1 MSNFQIGLAIA
12 GGVVLVAVVAHSTWT
27 SRKNKPR
34 QAQDLPPV
42 EPNLE
47 PLPPMPR
54 TSVLDGSNSPP
65 ESAPL
70 PAMGMPSPSPGL
82 DPPVPQAEPFGTDTE
97 RPTPAS
103 FAPPAQSLAVKP
115 APWDEAPTELP
126 TLEKPPVLD
135 ALIDVMAPIEL
146 ESPVSGDAALAV
158 APTTARVGSKFF
170 AIEGLN
176 MQSGEW
182 MPLRLGQRYSA
193 FQAGMQLANRTGA
206 LNEIEYSEFV
216 MKAQTFAD
224 ALNAQVEF
232 ADMLEVVARA
242 RELDQFASSHDAQLS
257 FTLRATRAAWSPGY
271 VQQNA
276 SRLGFVP
283 GVIPGRMVLP
293 APVIGQA
300 PIVVLSFDPQAAMA
314 EDPAQSAV
322 REINLSLDVPHV
334 SRTEEPFAR
343 LCHAARELAKA
354 MDGTI
359 TDDNGLPL
367 ADAALRAIDTDLRT
381 LYNTL
386 DARDLSAG
394 SAQARRLFS

>member
-54 TSVLDGSNSPP
+54 TSALDGSNSPP

-103 FAPPAQSLAVKP
+103 FAPPAQALALKP

-293 APVIGQA
+293 APVIGLA

-359 TDDNGLPL
+359 TDDNGQPL

-394 SAQARRLFS
+394 SPQARRLFS

>member
-54 TSVLDGSNSPP
+54 TSALDGSNSPP

-82 DPPVPQAEPFGTDTE
+82 DPPVPQAESFGTDTE

-103 FAPPAQSLAVKP
+103 FAPPAQALAVKP

-359 TDDNGLPL
+359 TDDNGQPL

-394 SAQARRLFS
+394 SPQARRLFS

>member
-34 QAQDLPPV
+34 HAQDLPPV

-82 DPPVPQAEPFGTDTE
+82 DPPVPQVEPFGTDTE

-103 FAPPAQSLAVKP
+103 FAPPAQALAVKP

-359 TDDNGLPL
+359 TDDNGQPL

-394 SAQARRLFS
+394 SPQARRLFS

>member
-54 TSVLDGSNSPP
+54 TSALHGSNSPP

-82 DPPVPQAEPFGTDTE
+82 DPPVPQVEPFGTDTE

-103 FAPPAQSLAVKP
+103 FAPPAQALAVKP
-115 APWDEAPTELP
+115 APWEEAPTELP

-359 TDDNGLPL
+359 TDDNGQPL

-394 SAQARRLFS
+394 SPQARRLFS